1 MKGNLR
7 IKSESVRS
15 EAGMDKMRVS
25 LYEEEKLITQTVM
38 SLTDYISLLENST
51 KKDERAIF
59 LPVKGVPDGFADGVL
74 SNKEGTLGA
83 IIYIPPRKHQFVLA
97 ATDLRKEAAYY
108 IPMPGLVYECI
119 ANKGKQHTFKCFA
132 FKEWNGDET
141 ELYHYPWGN
150 VGIEGNICMGSVKK
164 TALNDFF
171 DIREYIEN
179 SLNGVTNADYLPDD
193 FCRLSV
199 RVTQHDFCDQISEQD
214 EFPMELLLAHHM
226 GTVGKLK
233 EDFRSI
239 ITTL

>member
-1 MKGNLR
+1 MKGNLK

-25 LYEEEKLITQTVM
+25 LYEKGKLIEQTVM
-38 SLTDYISLLENST
+38 SLKDYISLLENST
-51 KKDERAIF
+51 KKDEGAIF
-59 LPVKGVPDGFADGVL
+59 LPVNGVPDGFVDGVL

-83 IIYIPPRKHQFVLA
+83 IIYIPPRKHQFILA
-97 ATDLRKEAAYY
+97 ATGARKEAAYH

-119 ANKGKQHTFKCFA
+119 ANKGSKHTFKCFA
-132 FKEWNGDET
+132 CKEWNGDET

-150 VGIEGNICMGSVKK
+150 VGIEGNICMGSVKGK
-164 TALNDFF
+164 ALNDFF
-171 DIREYIEN
+171 DIREYIES
-179 SLNGVTNADYLPDD
+179 SLNGITNADYLPGD

-199 RVTQHDFCDQISEQD
+199 SVTQHDFCDQISGQD

-226 GTVGKLK
+226 ESVGKLK
-233 EDFRSI
+233 EDFRRI